1 MDLTFDALLKAVDLV
16 MIIAIIGVTEA
27 IKRALPEP
35 YWRWIPVVPVMLGL
49 GAGVIVSPGSGD
61 WRVLAKAAML
71 YAGAASLGYE
81 LLRTTILKTGA
92 KTPGQS

>member
-16 MIIAIIGVTEA
+16 MIIAIIGITERF
-27 IKRALPEP
+27 KRALPEV
-35 YWRWIPVVPVMLGL
+35 YWRWVPVAPVVLGL
-49 GAGVIVSPGSGD
+49 IAGIIVSPGSGD

-81 LLRTTILKTGA
+81 LLRTTILKSGTKATG
-92 KTPGQS
+92 